1 MDTLLLIDDDPLL
14 LESLRLHFEE
24 QSQGSRYRVITADT
38 ASAGLALTEREHP
51 SLVLLDLQLPDRPG
65 IDLIADIRAVT
76 SDTPVVVITGHHDTA
91 TTIRAMKAGAFDY
104 LHKPFDDPD
113 ALTLVI
119 DRALEMGRLSRRAAL
134 AIDAKQPA
142 RLDDMVADSPAMQRV
157 VKEIGKLA
165 TSQATVLLQG
175 ESGTGKELAA
185 RIIHTYSSDE
195 PRPFVAINCSALVE
209 TLLESE
215 LFGHEKGAF
224 TGASAL
230 RTGKCEQASDG
241 TLFLDEIGDMS
252 LGLQAK
258 LLRVLQE
265 REFERVGGVK
275 RIPLRARVIAA
286 TNRDLATEVAQGRFR
301 EDLYQRLKV
310 MTLVLPPLR
319 KRTEDIPALVTHL
332 LQHINEKVH
341 RNVTRV
347 PRDVLKRLVSLPW
360 TGNVRELENVLTRAV
375 VLSPSDVLLLEDLPE
390 LDASPGVP
398 RRAAASP
405 AVPGG
410 ADEPLMTLDEMER
423 RLIARAIL
431 AHHGHRGRICE
442 SLGISRPTLERK
454 MRKYG
459 LHPEQ
464 RTVLQDEQSPPPL
477 AGEG

>member
-1 MDTLLLIDDDPLL
+1 MDTLLLIDDDPML

-24 QSQGSRYRVITADT
+24 QSQGLRYRVLTAET
-38 ASAGLALTEREHP
+38 GAAGLALVERERP
-51 SLVLLDLQLPDRPG
+51 SLVLLDLKLPDRPG

-91 TTIRAMKAGAFDY
+91 TTILAMKAGAFDY

-113 ALTLVI
+113 ALTLVV
-119 DRALEMGRLSRRAAL
+119 DRALEMGRLSRRVAL
-134 AIDAKQPA
+134 AVDADQPP
-142 RLDDMVADSPAMQRV
+142 RLDDMIAESPAMQRV
-157 VKEIGKLA
+157 AKEIGKLA

-195 PRPFVAINCSALVE
+195 PRPFVAINCSAIVE

-215 LFGHEKGAF
+215 LFGHERGAF
-224 TGASAL
+224 TGAIAP

-265 REFERVGGVK
+265 REFERVGGNK
-275 RIPLRARVIAA
+275 RIALRARVIAA
-286 TNRDLATEVAQGRFR
+286 TNRELVTEVAQGRFR
-301 EDLYQRLKV
+301 DDLYQRLKV

-319 KRTEDIPALVTHL
+319 QRVEDIPALVTHL
-332 LQHINEKVH
+332 LQRINEKVH
-341 RNVTRV
+341 RHVTRV
-347 PRDVLKRLVSLPW
+347 PKDVLLRLTSLPW

-375 VLSPSDVLLLEDLPE
+375 VLSPSDVLLLDDLPQLE
-390 LDASPGVP
+390 TSPRGG
-398 RRAAASP
+398 RGA
-405 AVPGG
+405 AVPNATLGEEG
-410 ADEPLMTLDEMER
+410 PLLTLDEMER
-423 RLIARAIL
+423 RHIARAIL
-431 AHHGHRGRICE
+431 AHHGHKGRICE

-454 MRKYG
+454 IRKYG

-464 RTVLQDEQSPPPL
+464 RTVLQ
-477 AGEG
+477 GEEGPETSVG